1 MTNSIFDELK
11 ATNRLPS
18 PTGVALEIL
27 RLADAETTTPAQM
40 ARVVESD
47 PAIASR
53 LLKLVNSSF
62 SGLPRSV
69 ASVLQAVTLLGLQTV
84 KSVALGFSLI
94 SAHRDGHCRTF
105 DYERFWSES
114 LARAVTM
121 RRLAGKVNILAPDE
135 GFTCGLLGRIGRLAL
150 TCVFPKEYA
159 DVLYTIGSDDE
170 NELAEAE
177 AAVFRI
183 RTNDLSA
190 EMITEWGI
198 PDIFC
203 DALRAE
209 VSPEES
215 GLQPGSRAFRIARM
229 LRLSVLQARVLVR
242 TTTYRDELSTLTK
255 KAYRLGIDPVDFASL
270 FEATTGDW
278 REAGSILSIA
288 TRNVPPMPE
297 IYALAADRRSNLEP
311 QPAPPPSTET
321 VDQP

>member
-1 MTNSIFDELK
+1 MTNSIYDELK
-11 ATNRLPS
+11 ATKRLPS

-40 ARVVESD
+40 AKVVESD

-69 ASVLQAVTLLGLQTV
+69 ASVLQAVTLLGLKTV

-94 SAHRDGHCRTF
+94 SAHRNGQCRLF
-105 DYERFWSES
+105 DYEMFWSES
-114 LARAVTM
+114 LARASTM
-121 RRLAGKVNILAPDE
+121 RRLTDKISILPPDE
-135 GFTCGLLGRIGRLAL
+135 AFTCGLLSRIGRLAL
-150 TCVFPKEYA
+150 ACVFPKEYA

-190 EMITEWGI
+190 EMMTEWGI

-209 VSPEES
+209 ASPEDS

-229 LRLSVLQARVLVR
+229 LRLSALQARVLVR

-255 KAYRLGIDPVDFASL
+255 KAYRLGIDPVDFAAIFDAS
-270 FEATTGDW
+270 TRDW

-297 IYALAADRRSNLEP
+297 IYALAADRMSELEQ
-311 QPAPPPSTET
+311 QPTASPSSET
-321 VDQP
+321 VSQP

>member
-1 MTNSIFDELK
+1 MNNPIYDELK

-27 RLADAETTTPAQM
+27 RLADADTTTAAQM

-62 SGLPRSV
+62 SGMPRSV
-69 ASVLQAVTLLGLQTV
+69 ASVLQAVTLLGLKTV

-94 SAHRDGHCRTF
+94 SDHRDGHCRMF

-114 LARAVTM
+114 LARAVAM
-121 RRLAGKVNILAPDE
+121 RRLTDKIKILAPDE
-135 GFTCGLLGRIGRLAL
+135 GFTCGLLSRIGRLAL
-150 TCVFPKEYA
+150 ACVFPKEYA
-159 DVLYTIGSDDE
+159 DVLYTMGSEDE
-170 NELAEAE
+170 HELAEAE

-183 RTNDLSA
+183 RTDDLSA
-190 EMITEWGI
+190 DMMTEWRI
-198 PDIFC
+198 PDVFC

-209 VSPEES
+209 ASPEDS
-215 GLQPGSRAFRIARM
+215 DLQPGSRPFRIARM
-229 LRLSVLQARVLVR
+229 IRLSVLQARVLVR

-255 KAYRLGIDPVDFASL
+255 KAYHLGIDPVDFASL
-270 FEATTGDW
+270 FDATTQDW

-297 IYALAADRRSNLEP
+297 IYALAADRRSELEHR
-311 QPAPPPSTET
+311 PAPPPSTET
-321 VDQP
+321 VSRS